1 MGLINQTSEL
11 YYLGADGEWN
21 SGDENYGDY
30 QFISIKD
37 LINNFMVAYVG
48 QDKLITKVKRTD
60 VAYWAQR
67 AIQEFSFDLLPQ
79 TKSIEIEIPP
89 GLYMVMPQ
97 DFVSYTKLAWSDENG
112 IERIIYR
119 TDKTSNPEAILQD
132 SDFDYTFSESGEL
145 LKAQS
150 SETLRKFKKES
161 LTDRG
166 YWDINNNPDLMALYA
181 YGGRYGISP
190 QEAQGNGVFYLD
202 NEDGVI
208 RFSSDLRGKVITLK
222 YVSDGLGTEEDMNI
236 HKYAMDAVEKYIA
249 YSVLSTRSNIQEY
262 VVARF
267 KKESSAARRNAK
279 IRLSKLN
286 LEQLSQVFRNK
297 TKWIK
302 H

>member
-1 MGLINQTSEL
+1 MGLINQTPEL
-11 YYLGADGEWN
+11 YYLGADDVWN

-30 QFISIKD
+30 QFVSIKD
-37 LINNFMVAYVG
+37 IINNFMVAYVG

-67 AIQEFSFDLLPQ
+67 AVQEFSFDLLPQ
-79 TKSIEIEIPP
+79 TKSIEIEVPP

-97 DFVSYTKLAWSDENG
+97 DFVSYIKLAWSDEKG

-132 SDFDYTFSESGEL
+132 SDFAYTFSESGEL

-150 SETLRKFKKES
+150 SETLKRFKAES
-161 LTDRG
+161 SANSG
-166 YWDINNNPDLMALYA
+166 YWDINSNPDLMALYA

-208 RFSSDLRGKVITLK
+208 RFSSDLRGRIITLR
-222 YVSDGLGTEEDMNI
+222 YVSDGLGTEEDMNV

-249 YSVLSTRSNIQEY
+249 YSVLSTRSNVQEY
-262 VVARF
+262 LVARF

-286 LEQLSQVFRNK
+286 LEQLSQVFRNQ

>member
-1 MGLINQTSEL
+1 MGLINQTPEL
-11 YYLGADGEWN
+11 YYLGADDAWN

-37 LINNFMVAYVG
+37 IINNFMVAYVG

-60 VAYWAQR
+60 VAYWAQK
-67 AIQEFSFDLLPQ
+67 AVQEFSFDLLPQ
-79 TKSIEIEIPP
+79 TKSIEIEVPP

-97 DFVSYTKLAWSDENG
+97 DFVSYIKLAWSDEKG

-132 SDFDYTFSESGEL
+132 SDFAYTFSEAGEL

-150 SETLRKFKKES
+150 SETLKRFKDES
-161 LTDRG
+161 SANSG
-166 YWDINNNPDLMALYA
+166 YWDINSNPDLMALYA

-208 RFSSDLRGKVITLK
+208 RFSSDLRGRIITLR
-222 YVSDGLGTEEDMNI
+222 YVSDGLGTEEDMNV

-249 YSVLSTRSNIQEY
+249 YSVLSTRSNVQEY

-286 LEQLSQVFRNK
+286 LEQLSQVFRNQ

>member
-1 MGLINQTSEL
+1 MGLINQTPEL
-11 YYLGADGEWN
+11 YYLGADDAWN

-37 LINNFMVAYVG
+37 IINNFMVAYVG

-67 AIQEFSFDLLPQ
+67 AVQEFSFDLLPQ
-79 TKSIEIEIPP
+79 TKSIEIEVPP

-97 DFVSYTKLAWSDENG
+97 DFVSYIKLAWSDEKG

-132 SDFDYTFSESGEL
+132 SDFAYTFSEAGEL

-150 SETLRKFKKES
+150 SETLKRFKTES
-161 LTDRG
+161 SANSG
-166 YWDINNNPDLMALYA
+166 YWDINSNPDLMALYA

-208 RFSSDLRGKVITLK
+208 RFSSDLRGRIITLR

-249 YSVLSTRSNIQEY
+249 YSVLSTRSNVQEY
-262 VVARF
+262 LVTRF

-286 LEQLSQVFRNK
+286 LEQLSQVFRNQ

>member
-262 VVARF
+262 LVARF